1 VDQVRQLRTRRTTA
15 TRNTTAALLEAQKNV
30 TRLEAQKLALAE
42 EAVTFNR
49 GSLGRLNANTY
60 MEYLEWADAEKTKRT
75 EVRLENK
82 YQGGWLC

>member
-42 EAVTFNR
+42 EAVTFNK
-49 GSLGRLNANTY
+49 GSLGLQDTY